1 MVCSVIAYP
10 SVVQCNW
17 HCNKCM
23 PRYLMQFDLILKSF
37 YCSFCSSARFIIGIS
52 FLHISENSIRATH
65 DIISK
70 IQIKMEIII
79 LVGAPL
85 AWNELNTISF
95 RNSYWKCAL
104 PFGVYSSMY
113 KRDGMDTFND
123 MSLNT
128 FMSAVKS
135 VRSKGNWNARKNRA
149 IKSLL

>member
-1 MVCSVIAYP
+1 MVCSVIVYP
-10 SVVQCNW
+10 SVVQYNW

-52 FLHISENSIRATH
+52 FLHIFENSIRATH

-85 AWNELNTISF
+85 RGMNSIRFLFGIHIENVHFLLAYILRCINEMEWIHLTTC
-95 RNSYWKCAL
+95 R
-104 PFGVYSSMY
+104 
-113 KRDGMDTFND
+113 
-123 MSLNT
+123 
-128 FMSAVKS
+128 
-135 VRSKGNWNARKNRA
+135 
-149 IKSLL
+149 